1 MLIFPGNFER
11 LMDGCREQEDLPRV
25 VGIAR
30 HRLATDG
37 EGVTTLVAFHGCP
50 LRCRYCLNP
59 QTLVEPGKWRRYR
72 CRDLYEKV
80 RVDELYFLAT
90 GGGVTFG
97 GGEPLLHPG
106 FIEGF
111 RACCGER
118 WRLAVETSLQVP
130 RETVERMLGVVDGFI
145 VDVKDMNPEIYRR
158 YTGRDNRQTVENLRL
173 LAERGRAG
181 DVLARVPLIPGY
193 NTEAD
198 RRESIRQLEGMGFG
212 RFDEFTYIT
221 GLEYEKRKTDVLHF
235 EGDSPA
241 DSGGE

>member
-1 MLIFPGNFER
+1 
-11 LMDGCREQEDLPRV
+11 MDGCQEKEALPRV

-59 QTLVEPGKWRRYR
+59 QTLVEPGRWRRYR

-158 YTGRDNRQTVENLRL
+158 YTGRDNGQAVENLRL
-173 LAERGRAG
+173 LAASVPSEQVRIRIPRIPAYNDEDHIRASVTWLQERGF
-181 DVLARVPLIPGY
+181 
-193 NTEAD
+193 T
-198 RRESIRQLEGMGFG
+198 QLEV
-212 RFDEFTYIT
+212 FDYI
-221 GLEYEKRKTDVLHF
+221 RR
-235 EGDSPA
+235 
-241 DSGGE
+241 

>member
-1 MLIFPGNFER
+1 
-11 LMDGCREQEDLPRV
+11 MDGCREQEDLPRV

-59 QTLVEPGKWRRYR
+59 QTLVEPGRWRRYR

-97 GGEPLLHPG
+97 GGEPALHPG
-106 FIEGF
+106 FIERF
-111 RACCGER
+111 RACCGKE
-118 WRLAVETSLQVP
+118 WLLTLETSLQAS
-130 RETVERMLGVVDGFI
+130 RESVARLEAVVDRFI
-145 VDVKDMNPEIYRR
+145 VDIKDMNPEIYRR
-158 YTGRDNRQTVENLRL
+158 YTGGDNAIVAENLHFL
-173 LAERGRAG
+173 LERGRG
-181 DVLARVPLIPGY
+181 KDVLVRLPLIPGY
-193 NTEAD
+193 NTEDD
-198 RRESIRQLEGMGFG
+198 RRESIRQLEGIGFG

>member
-1 MLIFPGNFER
+1 M
-11 LMDGCREQEDLPRV
+11 LPRV

-30 HRLATDG
+30 HRLVTDG
-37 EGVTTLVAFHGCP
+37 EGVSTLVVLHGCP

-59 QTLVEPGKWRRYR
+59 HTLAEPERWRRWR
-72 CRDLYEKV
+72 CEDLYEEVKK
-80 RVDELYFLAT
+80 DELYFLAT

-97 GGEPLLHPG
+97 GGEPALHPG
-106 FIEGF
+106 FIEHF
-111 RACCGER
+111 RACCGKE
-118 WRLAVETSLQVP
+118 WLLTLETSLQAPLESVA
-130 RETVERMLGVVDGFI
+130 RLEAVVDRFI
-145 VDVKDMNPEIYRR
+145 VDIKDMNPEIYRR
-158 YTGRDNRQTVENLRL
+158 YTGRDNGQAVENLRL

>member
-1 MLIFPGNFER
+1 
-11 LMDGCREQEDLPRV
+11 MDGCREQEALPRV
-25 VGIAR
+25 VGIDR

-59 QTLVEPGKWRRYR
+59 QTLVDPGRWRRYR

-111 RACCGER
+111 RACCGGR

-158 YTGRDNRQTVENLRL
+158 YTGGDNAIVAENLHFL
-173 LAERGRAG
+173 LERGRG
-181 DVLARVPLIPGY
+181 KDVLVRLPLIPGY
-193 NTEAD
+193 NTEDD
-198 RRESIRQLEGMGFG
+198 RRESRRQLEAMGFEH
-212 RFDEFTYIT
+212 FDLFTY
-221 GLEYEKRKTDVLHF
+221 KT
-235 EGDSPA
+235 ETR
-241 DSGGE
+241 